1 MYQIG
6 IISQPSRS
14 LILIQ
19 SILHQAKGFETSTFT
34 QPWRAAHAL
43 QKHSFDALV
52 FHSEKTGVNL
62 DVLNRRIRKIYPQ
75 RPVAYIVTHE
85 KGQELRLPKN
95 DNSAVVIDFATEL
108 YDAAGIIE
116 KMMNGSAVF
125 HRSTRRFVTA
135 QNAVVVSEDA
145 QRSGA
150 RLINLGLRGAQLRV
164 FGRDLKKGDQVQL
177 EVPISSMN
185 RQRIVPARVIWTM
198 LDHKAQDLG
207 FAPSSNGTAPL
218 RVGLEF
224 TSATAI

>member
-19 SILHQAKGFETSTFT
+19 SVLHQAKGFETSTFT

-43 QKHSFDALV
+43 QKHRFDALV

-75 RPVAYIVTHE
+75 NPIAYIVTHD
-85 KGQELRLPKN
+85 KGQELRLPK
-95 DNSAVVIDFATEL
+95 DDASAVVIDYETET
-108 YDAAGIIE
+108 YDAPGIIE
-116 KMMNGSAVF
+116 KLMSGASVF
-125 HRSTRRFVTA
+125 NRSTRRFATA
-135 QNAVVVSEDA
+135 QNAVVVSGAED
-145 QRSGA
+145 RSGA

-164 FGRDLKKGDQVQL
+164 FGRDLRKGDKVQL
-177 EVPISSMN
+177 QVSLGSLN
-185 RQRIVPARVIWTM
+185 RQRMVSARVIWT
-198 LDHKAQDLG
+198 LQDNQAG
-207 FAPSSNGTAPL
+207 SNSTPL

-224 TSATAI
+224 TLPKAV